1 MIADAEVKDSQDA
14 RVTAARRYFMQ
25 IGTKVFGAGFFVGFE
40 ETYYARMG
48 RSSSFK
54 RQNGR
59 KRCVEAVAVVCR
71 ASSVKTVVL
80 YDRQPRA
87 ESFRPAVGF
96 RLLVEVSV
104 KKTGRPVCPSEAGRS
119 MKSAGVTP
127 GFERISKVP
136 DGKRFFPH

>member
-14 RVTAARRYFMQ
+14 RVTAERRYFMQ

-87 ESFRPAVGF
+87 ESFRPAVGSGC
-96 RLLVEVSV
+96 LS
-104 KKTGRPVCPSEAGRS
+104 KCP
-119 MKSAGVTP
+119 
-127 GFERISKVP
+127 
-136 DGKRFFPH
+136 